1 MHFQT
6 CEEVF
11 DNTMESVCT
20 IKASKYLKN
29 SEQGRSGTLKQ
40 SLENLPPSYC
50 IYYVIKCL
58 SDYFQTAIVVVYYS
72 ISALI

>member
-1 MHFQT
+1 MTFRT
-6 CEEVF
+6 CVKAF
-11 DNTMESVCT
+11 DSTIEGVST